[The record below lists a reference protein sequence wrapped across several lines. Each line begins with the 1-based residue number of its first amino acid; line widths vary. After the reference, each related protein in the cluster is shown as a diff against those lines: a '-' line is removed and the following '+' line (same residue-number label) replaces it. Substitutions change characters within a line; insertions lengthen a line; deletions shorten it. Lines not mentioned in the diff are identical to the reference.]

1 MEIYLPAILSIVFLI
16 VAIALGFLKG
26 MNTGVV
32 AMAFAL
38 IASMV
43 CGISDK
49 ELRAG
54 FPTNM
59 FLILFGTMFLF
70 AIAQKTGVIHLIAR
84 KVIAAVGDKSWL
96 LPWAIFLLAMVVSAM
111 GAGPAPAIAIVAL
124 PAISLAVELEVSPFL
139 FGVMCAMGADGGA
152 ASPIS
157 TAGIVAQGLVEN
169 YGWRSLQPV
178 YFINSVIGHILVALA
193 CYILLRG
200 WKIKPKNKIDK
211 SEIPSLDKNQWISLI
226 GILIFV
232 ILVAAFRRNV
242 GLTAL
247 IVGLGLIMLKV
258 VPSDKDVIHAI
269 SWNTLL
275 LICGV
280 SVLMNIV
287 VLTGGIDLIINF
299 LSIFMTERTAKPVMS
314 ISAGIMSWFS
324 TTTSV
329 VMPTLIPTIPG
340 LLEKMQGSID
350 PVTLMS
356 ALTNG
361 SFSAAISP
369 LSAGGGIV
377 LATYVQ
383 LTNCSEKEQT
393 NLFKK
398 LFMIAVFCV
407 AVMAVVAF
415 LPIYR

>member
-1 MEIYLPAILSIVFLI
+1 MNLPAILAIVFLV
-16 VAIALGFLKG
+16 VAIALGFAKG

-38 IASMV
+38 IACMV
-43 CGISDK
+43 CGLSDSQ
-49 ELRAG
+49 LQSG

-70 AIAQKTGVIHLIAR
+70 GIAETTGTIHLLAR
-84 KVIAAVGDKSWL
+84 KVIAMTGRTSWL
-96 LPWAIFLLAMVVSAM
+96 LPWAVFLLAFVVSGL

-124 PAISLAVELEVSPFL
+124 PALSLAIELGVSPFL
-139 FGVMCAMGADGGA
+139 FGVMCCLGADCGA

-157 TAGIVAQGLVEN
+157 TAGIVAQGLIEDF
-169 YGWRSLQPV
+169 GWPALQPT
-178 YFINSVIGHILVALA
+178 YLINSIIGHVIVALA
-193 CYILLRG
+193 CYLILRG
-200 WKIKPKNKIDK
+200 WKIKPQKRIDLK
-211 SEIPSLDKNQWISLI
+211 EIPGFDKKQITTLL
-226 GILIFV
+226 GILVFI
-232 ILVAAFRRNV
+232 ILVAVFRRNV

-247 IVGLGLIMLKV
+247 IVGLVLVMIKV
-258 VPSDKDVIHAI
+258 VPSDKEIIKDL

-280 SVLMNIV
+280 SLLMNVV
-287 VLTGGIDLIINF
+287 VLTGGIDLMVAF
-299 LSIFMTERTAKPVMS
+299 LSSLMNRYTAQPV
-314 ISAGIMSWFS
+314 ISLTAGIMSWFS

-340 LLEKMQGSID
+340 ILENIGDVVSPIAM
-350 PVTLMS
+350 LS
-356 ALTNG
+356 ALCNG

-383 LTNCSEKEQT
+383 LTKCDEMEQT
-393 NLFKK
+393 RMFRRLF
-398 LFMIAVFCV
+398 LIAVF
-407 AVMAVVAF
+407 AVVVMVLVAATG
-415 LPIYR
+415 IYLG

>member
-1 MEIYLPAILSIVFLI
+1 MDVPAILSIVFLV
-16 VAIALGFLKG
+16 VAIALGFAKG

-38 IASMV
+38 VACIV
-43 CGISDK
+43 CNISEK

-70 AIAQKTGVIHLIAR
+70 GIAQKTGMIHLLAR
-84 KVIAAVGDKSWL
+84 KVIAQVGNQSWL
-96 LPWAIFLLAMVVSAM
+96 LPWAIFLLSLVVSAT

-124 PAISLAVELEVSPFL
+124 PALSLAVELEVSPFL
-139 FGVMCAMGADGGA
+139 FGVMCAMGADCGA

-157 TAGIVAQGLVEN
+157 TAGIVAQGLVEDF
-169 YGWRSLQPV
+169 GWRALQPT
-178 YFINSVIGHILVALA
+178 YFINSIIGHVLVGLA
-193 CYILLRG
+193 CYLLLRG
-200 WKIKPKNKIDK
+200 WKIRPKKKIDK
-211 SEIPSLDKNQWISLI
+211 SEIPSFSKEQLI
-226 GILIFV
+226 TLGGIVVFV
-232 ILVAAFRRNV
+232 ILAAVLGRNV
-242 GLTAL
+242 GLVAL
-247 IVGLGLIMLKV
+247 IVGLILIALRV
-258 VPSDKDVIHAI
+258 GPTDKDVIKDL

-280 SVLMNIV
+280 SVLMNV
-287 VLTGGIDLIINF
+287 VVVTGGIDLIVNF
-299 LSIFMTERTAKPVMS
+299 LSTFMNRYTAKPVMAL
-314 ISAGIMSWFS
+314 SAGIMSWFS

-340 LLEKMQGSID
+340 ILENIGQVVD

-383 LTNCSEKEQT
+383 LTQCNEQEQARIFR
-393 NLFKK
+393 NLF
-398 LFMIAVFCV
+398 LIAVFCV
-407 AVMAVVAF
+407 AVMVVVAA
-415 LPIYR
+415 LPLYI

>member
-1 MEIYLPAILSIVFLI
+1 MNIAFLAIIFLI
-16 VAIALGFLKG
+16 VAIAFGFIKG

-38 IASMV
+38 IAAIAV
-43 CGISDK
+43 GIKDK
-49 ELRAG
+49 QLLSG
-54 FPTNM
+54 FPVSM

-70 AIAQKTGVIHLIAR
+70 GIAEKTGAMHLLAR
-84 KVIAAVGDKSWL
+84 KVIAMVGDKSWL
-96 LPWAIFLLAMVVSAM
+96 LPWAIFVLALGISAM

-124 PAISLAVELEVSPFL
+124 PAISLAIEMEVPPFL
-139 FGVMCAMGADGGA
+139 FGVMCAMGADCGA

-157 TAGIVAQGLVEN
+157 TAGIVAQQLTEDFAWGA
-169 YGWRSLQPV
+169 LQPT
-178 YFINSVIGHILVALA
+178 YFINSIIGHVCVALG

-200 WKIKPKNKIDK
+200 WKIKPKKKIHL
-211 SEIPSLDKNQWISLI
+211 SEVPNFNKNQIITLV
-226 GILIFV
+226 GILVFIV
-232 ILVAAFRRNV
+232 LVATLKRNV
-242 GLTAL
+242 GLIAL
-247 IVGLGLIMLKV
+247 IVGLVLILIDV
-258 VPSDKDVIHAI
+258 GPTDKDII
-269 SWNTLL
+269 KDLSWNTLL

-287 VLTGGIDLIINF
+287 VQTGGIDLMVEF
-299 LSIFMTERTAKPVMS
+299 LAKFMNQHTAKPVMALT
-314 ISAGIMSWFS
+314 AGIMSWFS

-340 LLEKMQGSID
+340 ILEKIGPVVN

-383 LTNCSEKEQT
+383 LTGCDENEQSKMFKD
-393 NLFKK
+393 LF
-398 LFMIAVFCV
+398 LIAVFCV
-407 AVMAVVAF
+407 LIMVAVAF
-415 LPIYR
+415 TPLYR